1 MTDFR
6 KEEKFF
12 SVDELKEEDIELLDP
27 TLRWW
32 MSEQGQVREEEV
44 RVTKERMRASIR
56 DAHEDVYVVAR
67 DRAGGSPAG
76 VMGFGCLD
84 ARFFPYRSS
93 IGAKAAGLLTAF
105 ISPDY
110 RGRGL
115 GKVLI
120 DEVFHKARTS
130 GCTEVIWSSNPRYR
144 ETAWKFYTVMAGD
157 HVGTIDDFFFPGS
170 LSPVWR
176 KSLRG
181 SDPSQPSPSREELG

>member
-6 KEEKFF
+6 KEEKVF
-12 SVDELKEEDIELLDP
+12 SVDDLKEGDIELLDP

-44 RVTKERMRASIR
+44 RGTKKRMRASLG
-56 DAHEDVYVVAR
+56 DAHEDFYIVSR
-67 DRAGGSPAG
+67 ECDGGPPAG
-76 VMGFGCLD
+76 VMGFGALD
-84 ARFFPYRSS
+84 ARFLPYRSS
-93 IGAKAAGLLTAF
+93 ADAKAVGLLTAF

-120 DEVFHKARTS
+120 AEVFHRASTS
-130 GCTEVIWSSNPRYR
+130 GRSEIIWSSNPRYR
-144 ETAWKFYTVMAGD
+144 ETAWKFYTAMAGD
-157 HVGTIDDFFFPGS
+157 PVGTIDGFFFPGS

-176 KSLRG
+176 K
-181 SDPSQPSPSREELG
+181 PF